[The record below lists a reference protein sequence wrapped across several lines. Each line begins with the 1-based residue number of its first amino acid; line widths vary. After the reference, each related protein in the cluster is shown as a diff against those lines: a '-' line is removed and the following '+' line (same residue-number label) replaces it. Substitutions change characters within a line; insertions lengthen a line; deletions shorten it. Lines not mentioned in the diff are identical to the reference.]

1 MHYLGD
7 KIKCENPRLTSSPR
21 YFLNQVLLKRIYNR
35 HYIAKTQE
43 ELQDIVNRLV
53 DTGRKYGMEINNLY
67 MGQRVKLRPN
77 QGKSTMIRLEKESDR
92 DVARHPYYLTYMKNI

>member
-53 DTGRKYGMEINNLY
+53 NTGRKYGMEINID
-67 MGQRVKLRPN
+67 
-77 QGKSTMIRLEKESDR
+77 KSQVPRSDESLQIK
-92 DVARHPYYLTYMKNI
+92 VNN